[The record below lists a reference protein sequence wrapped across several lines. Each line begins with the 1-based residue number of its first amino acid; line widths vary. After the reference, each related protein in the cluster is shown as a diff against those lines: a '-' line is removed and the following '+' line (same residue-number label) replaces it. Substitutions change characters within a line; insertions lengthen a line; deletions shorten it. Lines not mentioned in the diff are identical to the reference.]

1 MGHLVGGNA
10 PGLLDPANE
19 HHNGLVVG
27 LDPRMRIIVTAA
39 FAVTVLSFARLDVLA
54 LALALAFGVMLLAH
68 LPVMKTVRRVL
79 AVDTFI
85 IFMIAML
92 PFTVP
97 GEPMFELFGMPAS
110 KEGFLQAVTIALK
123 AGAIVVMAMALL
135 SSMEAVTLA
144 RALRSLGMP
153 ERLVHL
159 ILFTVRYID
168 VLHLEY
174 RRLRTAMKARGF
186 QPKNSRHTYVTFG
199 YLIGMMLLRAL
210 ERSERILQAMKCRGF
225 SGRFFLQTDWRLS
238 AGDAV
243 FCIVFAAL
251 LAGLIYLEVAGVV
264 VF

>member
-1 MGHLVGGNA
+1 MMGHFVGGVA

-19 HHNGLVVG
+19 QKGVIAG
-27 LDPRMRIIVTAA
+27 LDPRMRVFATAA
-39 FAVTVLSFARLDVLA
+39 FAIAVVSFSRREVLA
-54 LALALAFGVMLLAH
+54 LALVVAFGVMLLAR
-68 LPVMKTVRRVL
+68 LPIMKTVRRV
-79 AVDTFI
+79 AAMDAFI
-85 IFMIAML
+85 VFMIALL

-97 GEPMFELFGMPAS
+97 GEPIFELFGMPAS
-110 KEGFLQAVTIALK
+110 KEGFLAALAIALK
-123 AGAIVVMAMALL
+123 AMAIVMMAMALL
-135 SSMEAVTLA
+135 GSMEAVTLA

-168 VLHLEY
+168 VLHQEY

-186 QPKNSRHTYVTFG
+186 QPTNSRHTYVSFG

-225 SGRFFLQTDWRLS
+225 SGRFFLQSDWRLS
-238 AGDAV
+238 RGDFAFSV
-243 FCIVFAAL
+243 LFAAL
-251 LAGLIYLEVAGVV
+251 IAGLFFLEVAGVS